1 MLTVS
6 GPSQVFLVFL
16 VFLAFPGLSPWGRC
30 NVSPPW
36 TMVWSGLSPPQTWQC
51 LAWPKK
57 HWEAYRANSFRSRA
71 VPLMC
76 ATHATTCSI
85 ACLFIRF
92 CLVRSCDATFF
103 LGLGPAFWLNH
114 EDISAATSSIAW
126 NTGLA
131 NTRDAKASLVPKCS
145 TMFQVPKTINHLR
158 RATAWNAVRKP
169 T

>member
-1 MLTVS
+1 MFL
-6 GPSQVFLVFL
+6 VFLVFL
-16 VFLAFPGLSPWGRC
+16 AFLAFPGLSPWGRC

-71 VPLMC
+71 VPSMC

-145 TMFQVPKTINHLR
+145 KMFQVPKTINHLR
-158 RATAWNAVRKP
+158 RATAWNVVRKP